1 MTREPA
7 WEDIDG
13 AGKRRKKVTFTGK
26 RHSRGGKEFFYTR
39 WSKKKKKKERK
50 RKSST
55 DKVRPVWPAWEDA
68 PTRSR
73 AVRLGAPKNTSVR
86 WSDSVEWLQRRVR
99 DCRYSWRFFWGS
111 VGPYFYIIPKPQ
123 AHWRSPKEIICTTLH
138 HHVQPPPPAAQS
150 LELSAHKTS
159 NALFTHTHKKRWYN
173 VICIEP
179 DQFHDLLL
187 RQKIQCS
194 DRQ

>member
-86 WSDSVEWLQRRVR
+86 WSDSATPSERLPIFLEVFLGIRRPLFLYYPKATGTLAFPKR
-99 DCRYSWRFFWGS
+99 NHLH
-111 VGPYFYIIPKPQ
+111 YITSSR
-123 AHWRSPKEIICTTLH
+123 AT
-138 HHVQPPPPAAQS
+138 PPPAAQS

-173 VICIEP
+173 VICT
-179 DQFHDLLL
+179 
-187 RQKIQCS
+187 
-194 DRQ
+194 